1 MENNIE
7 VYNLLLE
14 YASHGTLAD
23 LIKKY
28 QGNMPESLVAC
39 YSYMLL
45 KGLYHVHYKGFVHC
59 DMKPENILVFPTR
72 NGSNIHNL
80 KIADFGL
87 AKKSAEKE
95 ILIPGPSNFNRGT
108 LLYASPESVSWG
120 IHKPATD
127 IWSLGCIIVEMITG
141 KPLWNSR
148 TSTQNLIHQIV
159 FGSSTYTRK
168 YFGFSKRFLEIVLQK
183 E

>member
-1 MENNIE
+1 
-7 VYNLLLE
+7 
-14 YASHGTLAD
+14 
-23 LIKKY
+23 
-28 QGNMPESLVAC
+28 MPESLVAC

-72 NGSNIHNL
+72 NGSKIHNL

-87 AKKSAEKE
+87 AKKIAEKE
-95 ILIPGPSNFNRGT
+95 ILIPGPSNFNRCT

-127 IWSLGCIIVEMITG
+127 IWSLRCIIVEMITG

-148 TSTQNLIHQIV
+148 TSTQNLIYQIL
-159 FGSSTYTRK
+159 FGHPHIPENISVLAK
-168 YFGFSKRFLEIVLQK
+168 YFLKLCFKKNEH